1 MTKKEVLLLIC
12 CVVLCELVGVAGS
25 FFTAPNIPGWY
36 AALIKP
42 GFTPPDWVFAPVW
55 TTLYLLMGVSLFLV
69 LRQGISSTEV
79 KKAAGAFLAQLVLN
93 FLWTPVFFG
102 LHALWAGFLVIIVL
116 WLCIAATMALF
127 HRISRPAAYLLV
139 PYFLWVGYASA
150 LNLAIALL
158 N

>member
-1 MTKKEVLLLIC
+1 
-12 CVVLCELVGVAGS
+12 
-25 FFTAPNIPGWY
+25 
-36 AALIKP
+36 
-42 GFTPPDWVFAPVW
+42 
-55 TTLYLLMGVSLFLV
+55 MGVSLFLV
-69 LRQGISSTEV
+69 IRRGMSNTEV

-102 LHALWAGFLVIIVL
+102 LHALWLGFLVIIVL

-127 HRISRPAAYLLV
+127 YRISRPAAYLLI

>member
-1 MTKKEVLLLIC
+1 MTKKEALLLIG
-12 CVVLCELVGVAGS
+12 CVALCELVGAAGS
-25 FFTAPNIPGWY
+25 FFTTPNIPGWY

-42 GFTPPDWVFAPVW
+42 GFTPPSWIFAPVW
-55 TTLYLLMGVSLFLV
+55 TTLYLLMGISLFLV
-69 LRQGISSTEV
+69 IRHGLSTKEV
-79 KKAAGAFLAQLVLN
+79 KKAAGVFMIQLVLN

-102 LHALWAGFLVIIVL
+102 LHALWPGFLVIMVL
-116 WLCIAATMALF
+116 WILIAVTMALF
-127 HRISRPAAYLLV
+127 RPISRPAAWLLV